1 MNFNIF
7 KRKQTPAPTS
17 EPKKRSKLKYK
28 HDMRK
33 VFDANFQR
41 GAKDFLDPNI
51 AQDMNLK
58 DVGNTYN
65 RGTIPDNVLEWYGSH
80 SFIGY
85 QSCAILAQH
94 WLIMRACVVPA
105 KEAIRKGWTLSSAEN
120 DEDLQTLQKLD
131 KEYKLTRNLVEFV
144 QFGRV
149 FGLRI
154 AMFKVESTDP
164 LYYEKPFNIDGVT
177 KNSYKG
183 ITQIDPY
190 WVAPI
195 LDGEASTDP
204 ASKHFYEPTYWIING
219 TKVHRS
225 HLVIMKN
232 VEVPDMLKPTYFY
245 GGVSVPQLIYERV
258 YAAERTAD
266 EAPQLALSKRLN
278 IYKTDV
284 AAAMN
289 NQDEFEQDLLQWN
302 YYRDNFGIKLIGEDE
317 EIQQFETS
325 LSDLDTVIMSQYQ
338 LVASAANIPVTKLL
352 GTTPKGFNS
361 SGTYEEQAYHEELES
376 IQAHDLA
383 PLLERHYQL
392 LIKSQL
398 GKEIFEFDIA
408 FESTEAQT
416 EEVRAATNL
425 QKAQADQIYHDIGA
439 IDALMVHDRIV
450 EDKHSGY
457 NGLDYEEED

>member
-7 KRKQTPAPTS
+7 KRKQTPAPTP

-28 HDMRK
+28 RDIRK

-41 GAKDFLDPNI
+41 GAKDFLDPNV
-51 AQDMNLK
+51 AQDMDLK
-58 DVGNTYN
+58 DVGNMYN

-120 DEDLQTLQKLD
+120 DDDLQTLQKLD
-131 KEYKLTRNLVEFV
+131 KEYKLTKNLVEFV

-190 WVAPI
+190 WVAPV

-219 TKVHRS
+219 KKIHRS

-284 AAAMN
+284 AAAMS

-376 IQAHDLA
+376 IQSHDLA

-392 LIKSQL
+392 LIKSRL
-398 GKEIFEFDIA
+398 EKDIFEFDIA

-425 QKAQADQIYHDIGA
+425 QKAQTDQIYMDIGA
-439 IDALMVHDRIV
+439 IDAQMVHDRLTQ
-450 EDKHSGY
+450 DKHSGY